1 MDNTIDAVRRR
12 LEDPNDT
19 GERFFEILGEL
30 ERLKYFAAGELPDR
44 VYGKDLGFWYYRLF
58 QIDTRAEQIEDFVQD
73 VEENFN
79 EETTDELLDWFFSME
94 LLKGQMIEH
103 VTD

>member
-1 MDNTIDAVRRR
+1 MRTLRKRH
-12 LEDPNDT
+12 
-19 GERFFEILGEL
+19 
-30 ERLKYFAAGELPDR
+30 
-44 VYGKDLGFWYYRLF
+44 
-58 QIDTRAEQIEDFVQD
+58 EDFVQD